1 LIHQIGLDDCEW
13 APHEARMFV
22 RVKPVVQGGR
32 TYEYLQIVRSVRDG
46 DRVRQELVASLGR
59 RDLLVATGQ
68 LDNLLQALARFSTR
82 LKVVEA
88 AKDERL
94 VARSA
99 RSWGPALVFGR
110 LWEHQGLPEILGRL
124 AAGRKF
130 ALDPERVTF
139 ALALQ
144 RLVAPGSD
152 LQGAAW
158 AHTVEAPGFEA
169 LALHHFYRALPWL
182 AASRQELEQAL
193 FFRDRDLFS
202 AELDLVFVDTTSV
215 YLYRDGES
223 ELVRHGYSR
232 DRRPDLPQLV
242 LCVAVDGQGWPV
254 AWDVLPGNT
263 ADNEA
268 LSLTLARFR
277 ERFRIRRA
285 IVVADR
291 GMLGRATLARLRDHA
306 TAPFDY
312 ILGCPLRRERAV
324 ASEVLARPGRYHAVA
339 DNLEVK
345 EVRLGERRYVVCR
358 NPLEARQD
366 AADREALLAKL
377 RRTLEQDG
385 PKAVVGNRGYA
396 RYLRIA
402 KGAVALDET
411 AIERETRLDGKFV
424 LTTSTELS
432 AAEVALAYK
441 SLWRVE
447 RAFRS
452 LKSTLDVRP
461 VFHQRDDSVIGH
473 ITGCFLAL
481 RLEVDLQRRLDAK
494 GLIAPWPDL
503 MRDLARVQSVILDLD
518 GTRYRLRTD
527 CTGHA
532 AKAFQAAGV
541 AVPTAVTPLGPTP
554 EPDAPATET
563 AIGPSV

>member
-1 LIHQIGLDDCEW
+1 
-13 APHEARMFV
+13 MFV
-22 RVKPVVQGGR
+22 RVKQIVQDGR

-59 RDLLVATGQ
+59 RDVLVATGK
-68 LDNLLQALARFSTR
+68 LDALLQALVRFSTR
-82 LKVVEA
+82 LKVIEA
-88 AKDERL
+88 AKDDRF
-94 VARSA
+94 VAREA
-99 RSWGPALVFGR
+99 KSWGPALVFGR
-110 LWEHQGLPEILGRL
+110 LWERQRLPEILVRL
-124 AAGRKF
+124 AEGRRF
-130 ALDPERVTF
+130 GFDPERVAF
-139 ALALQ
+139 ALAPQ
-144 RLVAPGSD
+144 RLVVPGSD

-158 AHTVEAPGFEA
+158 AQTVEAPGFA
-169 LALHHFYRALPWL
+169 DLALHHFYRSLPWL

-242 LCVAVDGQGWPV
+242 LCVAVDGRGWPV
-254 AWDVLPGNT
+254 AGDVLPGNT
-263 ADNEA
+263 ADRAA
-268 LSLTLARFR
+268 LILTIARFR

-285 IVVADR
+285 VIVADR
-291 GMLGRATLARLRDHA
+291 GMLGRAMLASLRDHA

-324 ASEVLARPGRYHAVA
+324 AKEVLARPGRYHAIA

-358 NPLEARQD
+358 NPSEARRD
-366 AADREALLAKL
+366 ATDREALLAKL
-377 RRTLEQDG
+377 RRTLEHEG

-396 RYLRIA
+396 RYLKIA
-402 KGAVALDET
+402 KGAVALDEA
-411 AIERETRLDGKFV
+411 AIEREARLDGKFV
-424 LTTSTELS
+424 LTTSTDLP
-432 AAEVALAYK
+432 AAEIARAYK

-447 RAFRS
+447 RAFRA
-452 LKSTLDVRP
+452 LKSTLHVRP
-461 VFHQRDDSVIGH
+461 LFHQRDDSITGH

-494 GLIAPWPDL
+494 ELAAPWPDL

-527 CTGHA
+527 CIGHA

-541 AVPTAVTPLGPTP
+541 AVPAAVTALGPAP
-554 EPDAPATET
+554 EADAPQAEV
-563 AIGPSV
+563 AAAPAV

>member
-1 LIHQIGLDDCEW
+1 
-13 APHEARMFV
+13 MFV
-22 RVKPVVQGGR
+22 RVKQIVQDGR

-59 RDLLVATGQ
+59 RDVLVATGK
-68 LDNLLQALARFSTR
+68 LDALLQALVRFSTR
-82 LKVVEA
+82 LKVIEA
-88 AKDERL
+88 AKDDRF
-94 VARSA
+94 VAREA
-99 RSWGPALVFGR
+99 KSWGPALVFGR
-110 LWEHQGLPEILGRL
+110 LWERQRLPEILVRL
-124 AAGRKF
+124 AEGRRF
-130 ALDPERVTF
+130 GFDPERVAF
-139 ALALQ
+139 ALAPQ
-144 RLVAPGSD
+144 RLVVPGSD

-158 AHTVEAPGFEA
+158 AQTVEAPGFA
-169 LALHHFYRALPWL
+169 DLALHHFYRSLPWL

-242 LCVAVDGQGWPV
+242 LCVAVDGRGWPV
-254 AWDVLPGNT
+254 AGDVLPGNT
-263 ADNEA
+263 ADRAA
-268 LSLTLARFR
+268 LILTIARFR

-285 IVVADR
+285 VIVADR
-291 GMLGRATLARLRDHA
+291 GMLGRAMLASLRHHA

-324 ASEVLARPGRYHAVA
+324 AKEVLARPGRYHAIA

-358 NPLEARQD
+358 NPSEARRD
-366 AADREALLAKL
+366 ATDREALLAKL
-377 RRTLEQDG
+377 RRTLEHEG

-396 RYLRIA
+396 RYLKIA
-402 KGAVALDET
+402 KGAVALDEA
-411 AIERETRLDGKFV
+411 AIEREARLDGKFV

-432 AAEVALAYK
+432 AAEIARAYK

-447 RAFRS
+447 RAFRA
-452 LKSTLDVRP
+452 LKSTLHVRP
-461 VFHQRDDSVIGH
+461 LFHQRDDSITGH

-494 GLIAPWPDL
+494 ELAAPWPDL

-527 CTGHA
+527 CIGHA

-541 AVPTAVTPLGPTP
+541 AVPAAVTALGPAP
-554 EPDAPATET
+554 EADAPQAEV
-563 AIGPSV
+563 AAAPAV

>member
-1 LIHQIGLDDCEW
+1 
-13 APHEARMFV
+13 MFV
-22 RVKPVVQGGR
+22 RIKQIVQDGR

-46 DRVRQELVASLGR
+46 DRVRQERVASLGR
-59 RDLLVATGQ
+59 RDVLVATGK
-68 LDNLLQALARFSTR
+68 LDALLQALVRFSTR
-82 LKVVEA
+82 LKVIEA
-88 AKDERL
+88 AKNDRF

-110 LWEHQGLPEILGRL
+110 LWERQGLPEVLGRL
-124 AAGRKF
+124 AEGRKF
-130 ALDPERVTF
+130 EFDPERVAF

-158 AHTVEAPGFEA
+158 AQTVEAPRFEE
-169 LALHHFYRALPWL
+169 LALHHFYRTLPWL

-223 ELVRHGYSR
+223 DLARHGYSR
-232 DRRPDLPQLV
+232 DRRPDLPQIV

-263 ADNEA
+263 ADSEA
-268 LSLTLARFR
+268 LIATIARFR
-277 ERFRIRRA
+277 ERFRIRRTV
-285 IVVADR
+285 VVADR
-291 GMLGRATLARLRDHA
+291 GMIGRTTLASLRDHA

-324 ASEVLARPGRYHAVA
+324 AKEVLARPGRYQRVA

-345 EVRLGERRYVVCR
+345 EVRLNDRRYVVCR
-358 NPLEARQD
+358 NPIEAKHD

-377 RRTLEQDG
+377 RRTLEHDG

-396 RYLRIA
+396 RYLKIA
-402 KGAVALDET
+402 KGAVALDEA
-411 AIERETRLDGKFV
+411 AIAREARLDGKFV
-424 LTTSTELS
+424 LTTSTDLP
-432 AAEVALAYK
+432 AAEIATAYK

-461 VFHQRDDSVIGH
+461 VFHQRDDSIIGH

-494 GLIAPWPDL
+494 ELAAPWPDL
-503 MRDLARVQSVILDLD
+503 MRDLACVQSVILDLD

-527 CTGHA
+527 CVGHA
-532 AKAFQAAGV
+532 AKAFQAAAV
-541 AVPTAVTPLGPTP
+541 AVPAAVTPLGPAPDTDTP
-554 EPDAPATET
+554 QAEVAAAAPA
-563 AIGPSV
+563 V